1 MKHPKPDISWVFFF
15 VFLFLLSSVSPVYAQ
30 SDFCPGS
37 VTMDASASCLECA
50 QTKTC
55 NQDERCMRAQCC
67 LCRCYPQCCYKQPD
81 TDCSRYSC
89 SCDDGGSVPPDEN
102 GDGTFIVLIGTLLVG
117 GGIGAAILKAR
128 NKSSASEK
136 KDTPEKKDD
145 KKEKKAVRYVL
156 QLSKDTLQVSVDKP
170 DSFTVTVWK
179 LLETGE
185 YIQQPGAPIQV
196 SGPSIPG
203 LLVQPKSGMGTL
215 QGTVSLSKP
224 APVTSADLT
233 ISASAGG
240 MTQKAMVHVTIE
252 QSLQV
257 GFE

>member
-1 MKHPKPDISWVFFF
+1 MTKYIGYISWIFLIVFAS
-15 VFLFLLSSVSPVYAQ
+15 FLLSQAPVNAQ

-37 VTMDASASCLECA
+37 VMMDASASCLECA

-67 LCRCYPQCCYKQPD
+67 LCRCYPQCCSWLPD

-89 SCDDGGSVPPDEN
+89 SCDDGGSLPPDDGE
-102 GDGTFIVLIGTLLVG
+102 GDVTFIVLIGTLLIG

-128 NKSSASEK
+128 NKPPASEK
-136 KDTPEKKDD
+136 KGIPEKKED
-145 KKEKKAVRYVL
+145 KKDKKAVRYVL
-156 QLSKDTLQVSVDKP
+156 QLSKDTLQVSDDTP

-185 YIQQPGAPIQV
+185 YIPQPGAPIQI
-196 SGPSIPG
+196 SYPSVG
-203 LLVQPKSGMGTL
+203 LLVRPQTGMGTL
-215 QGTVSLSKP
+215 KTTVSLSKP
-224 APVTSADLT
+224 VSVSSVDLT

-240 MTQKAMVHVTIE
+240 MTQKATVHVTIE